1 MIGWSLGLLF
11 IALCSRHARQR
22 VVSCWRWLRLVSSDL
37 RLQCKDQLFNDLLR
51 VMYVSRMTFYCS
63 FLKQILITAK
73 LSDRYLARNVSIKA
87 RLFRIQHLLRGN
99 GLKILIRRLAKLP
112 DNYKYA
118 QKNKIRRHWQLK
130 TIPDLSSLLQLVF
143 VRWLKTNKS
152 LRFHSSVCR
161 LWKRHIL
168 RYQDELSLQL
178 YLVFLCH
185 LDSSIYNP
193 GRNSWNTSWDSPC
206 CPFTKL
212 TMIGVWTFTGKIL
225 GFSHLCEEGGVQGSE
240 VSSVPTINGRGSRSI
255 GNLKPIYRAKLRTIC
270 FCVSIP

>member
-63 FLKQILITAK
+63 FLKQIFITAK
-73 LSDRYLARNVSIKA
+73 LSNRYLARNIWNKG

-152 LRFHSSVCR
+152 LRFNSSVCR
-161 LWKRHIL
+161 LWKRHVL
-168 RYQDELSLQL
+168 RYQDEFTTLSSFSLSSTT
-178 YLVFLCH
+178 LVE
-185 LDSSIYNP
+185 IY
-193 GRNSWNTSWDSPC
+193 SWNTSWDSPC

-212 TMIGVWTFTGKIL
+212 TVVGVWTFTGKT
-225 GFSHLCEEGGVQGSE
+225 LCEGGGVQGSE
-240 VSSVPTINGRGSRSI
+240 VSSVPAINGRGSRSI
-255 GNLKPIYRAKLRTIC
+255 WI
-270 FCVSIP
+270 

>member
-11 IALCSRHARQR
+11 IALCSRHARQW

-63 FLKQILITAK
+63 FLKQIFITAK
-73 LSDRYLARNVSIKA
+73 LSNRYLARNIWNKG

-112 DNYKYA
+112 DNYTYA
-118 QKNKIRRHWQLK
+118 QKNKIRRHWQPK

-152 LRFHSSVCR
+152 LRFNSSVCR
-161 LWKRHIL
+161 LWKRHVL
-168 RYQDELSLQL
+168 RYQDEFTTLSSFSLSSTTLVEIVETLHGTLLVAPSQSWQW
-178 YLVFLCH
+178 LVFEHSL
-185 LDSSIYNP
+185 
-193 GRNSWNTSWDSPC
+193 
-206 CPFTKL
+206 
-212 TMIGVWTFTGKIL
+212 
-225 GFSHLCEEGGVQGSE
+225 
-240 VSSVPTINGRGSRSI
+240 
-255 GNLKPIYRAKLRTIC
+255 AKLFVRGAGYRVVRCQVFQRLMAEVVDPFEFKTNLQGQITYNLLLRFYTVTIYFALC
-270 FCVSIP
+270 